1 MKHVPISHAD
11 CEARIVVLAGV
22 DVGAPIETI
31 WDYAAERGI
40 APRSVERAVRAL
52 ALEERNGSYALPANV
67 TLFNKVRL
75 LRERSRLIPHFMR
88 GLGSMS
94 NVVLHPSYYPRL
106 NAAID
111 NVVSGIRRA
120 DLEKWLAPLG
130 ETEWNNVIVEAV
142 KTELVQPSTGVATVL
157 KLLRRAA

>member
-75 LRERSRLIPHFMR
+75 LRERSRLIPHLC
-88 GLGSMS
+88 GGS
-94 NVVLHPSYYPRL
+94 
-106 NAAID
+106 AA
-111 NVVSGIRRA
+111 
-120 DLEKWLAPLG
+120 
-130 ETEWNNVIVEAV
+130 
-142 KTELVQPSTGVATVL
+142 
-157 KLLRRAA
+157 